1 MSVKF
6 EDYYEVLGVP
16 RSATEDEIRRAYRA
30 LARQYHPDLNKDPG
44 AEDRFKQINEA
55 YEVLKDPEKR
65 QQYDL
70 LGENWKAGDQ
80 FRPPPGWGGFGGGPG
95 GVRFD
100 MRGAGGEDLGG
111 FSDFF
116 KMFFGQQ
123 MNAGGFGGAGPAG
136 FGGAGPAGFGAGPAG
151 FGGGAGGP
159 RAARPAAG
167 KSREQDLTV
176 TLEEVYQGARKTIQI
191 PSPGG
196 PPEAITVRIPPGIT
210 DGKAIRLAGKGD
222 PGFGGAPA
230 GDLLLRVRIAAHP
243 RFEVDGLDL
252 STTVGVAPWEAA
264 LGARVNVPTLDG
276 EVVLTIPSGVDSGTR
291 MRLRGKGLPGPG
303 DARGDLYAELQLRV
317 PPATSDEAR
326 ALYEQLRALHP
337 GFDPRG

>member
-1 MSVKF
+1 MSVQF
-6 EDYYEVLGVP
+6 EDYYKVLGVP
-16 RSATEDEIRRAYRA
+16 RTASKEEIQRAFRA
-30 LARQYHPDLNKDPG
+30 LARKYHPDLNSAPD
-44 AEDRFKQINEA
+44 AEERFKQINEA

-80 FRPPPGWGGFGGGPG
+80 FRPPPGWGGGFGGPG

-100 MRGAGGEDLGG
+100 MRGGPGGEDLGG

-123 MNAGGFGGAGPAG
+123 MASGSPGGPGGAGPAG
-136 FGGAGPAGFGAGPAG
+136 FGGFGGPGAGPAG
-151 FGGGAGGP
+151 FGGGP
-159 RAARPAAG
+159 RGARPAQG
-167 KSREQDLTV
+167 KNREQDLTV

-196 PPEAITVRIPPGIT
+196 PPEAITVRIPAGIT

-243 RFEVDGLDL
+243 RFEVDELDL
-252 STTVGVAPWEAA
+252 STVVGIAPWEAA

-276 EVVLTIPSGVDSGTR
+276 EVVLRIPAGVDSGTR

-303 DARGDLYAELQLRV
+303 GTRGDLYAELQLRV
-317 PPATSDEAR
+317 PPADSDEVR
-326 ALYEQLRALHP
+326 ALYERLRDLNP
-337 GFDPRG
+337 DFDPRA